1 MPACGWEILG
11 CDDCSA
17 YTDLSDEIQAEVE
30 AWAVNRLWE
39 WTNKRF
45 GACEVTYRPCRKT
58 CDGYLMYGPALI
70 NGHFINFGCARCGD
84 TCSCTSVS
92 EVILPGPIA
101 EPTEILIDGDPLDL
115 EAVRVDNYN
124 RIVRI
129 DGGTFPTCQD
139 MGAPP
144 TEIGTWQ
151 VSYLQGEAV
160 PPGGGLVAGIL
171 ACEYAKYLCNDDSCK
186 LPQRLTIAT
195 RQGLTIGQI
204 DDFQNLENGFTGI
217 WIIDDWIA
225 AAIKPPARSTVF
237 SPDVPR
243 PRQATW
249 TFAVS

>member
-1 MPACGWEILG
+1 MPACGWEIMG

-17 YTDLSDEIQAEVE
+17 FTELTDEMQAMVE
-30 AWAVNRLWE
+30 EWAVNRLWE

-45 GACEVTYRPCRKT
+45 GPCEISYRPCRKT
-58 CDGYLMYGPALI
+58 CDGYLMYGPALV
-70 NGHFINFGCARCGD
+70 NGRFINFACGRCGD
-84 TCSCTSVS
+84 TCSCSSVS
-92 EVILPGPIA
+92 QVVLPGPIA

-115 EAVRVDNYN
+115 SAVRVDNWN
-124 RIVRI
+124 TIVRV

-139 MGAPP
+139 MGAMPD
-144 TEIGTWQ
+144 EVGTWE
-151 VSYLQGEAV
+151 VTYLQGEPV
-160 PPGGGLVAGIL
+160 PPGGGFVAGIL

-237 SPDVPR
+237 TPDVPR
-243 PRQATW
+243 PRQTTW
-249 TFAVS
+249 TYAAS